1 MAVEQGGPA
10 ALGCAVEEAGD
21 GGRGEPPS
29 LCLSPKA
36 SLVPKLYAA
45 PRGRGNPRRRRMRP
59 LSTKPSN
66 SPRPP
71 FQRASGWLPPP
82 HPHPPQA
89 GSGRPCSLPTPIP
102 GPADFSPG
110 DHPYVQT
117 WAWVRGAAPEQ
128 QGGGRAPRAR
138 TPNMDPHPPG
148 AGAQPTYMSTGRR
161 PDAGL
166 AAGAGAAAAG
176 AAPGRRR
183 PSSGRLGPG
192 AGRTA
197 ESAAPPAR
205 FARRVHP
212 ARASPLAGSSHRR
225 RPGAVAPTRVSARAA
240 LRRSSSGLV
249 PASPRQ
255 IVPRG
260 RPGSALLL
268 SSGRRGELPVP
279 GSRRLG
285 YPRRVGGRRDT
296 RSAAGEWR

>member
-1 MAVEQGGPA
+1 MAGA
-10 ALGCAVEEAGD
+10 
-21 GGRGEPPS
+21 GRGEPPS

-45 PRGRGNPRRRRMRP
+45 QRGRWNPRRRRMLATQP

-66 SPRPP
+66 SPRPQI
-71 FQRASGWLPPP
+71 QRASRWLPPP

-89 GSGRPCSLPTPIP
+89 GSGRPCPLPTPIP

-117 WAWVRGAAPEQ
+117 WAWVRGAPPEQ

-138 TPNMDPHPPG
+138 THNMDPHPPG
-148 AGAQPTYMSTGRR
+148 AGAPPTYMSTGRR

-183 PSSGRLGPG
+183 PSSGRRGPG

-205 FARRVHP
+205 FARRVHRLGRLRWQAHRTAGGREP
-212 ARASPLAGSSHRR
+212 WPQLASV
-225 RPGAVAPTRVSARAA
+225 PGPPSAAHPQ
-240 LRRSSSGLV
+240 V
-249 PASPRQ
+249 WSPR
-255 IVPRG
+255 
-260 RPGSALLL
+260 L
-268 SSGRRGELPVP
+268 
-279 GSRRLG
+279 
-285 YPRRVGGRRDT
+285 RDESD
-296 RSAAGEWR
+296 RKSVV

>member
-1 MAVEQGGPA
+1 MEQGGPA

-89 GSGRPCSLPTPIP
+89 GSGRQCSLPTPIP

-183 PSSGRLGPG
+183 PSSGRRGPG

-285 YPRRVGGRRDT
+285 YPRRVGGRRDA